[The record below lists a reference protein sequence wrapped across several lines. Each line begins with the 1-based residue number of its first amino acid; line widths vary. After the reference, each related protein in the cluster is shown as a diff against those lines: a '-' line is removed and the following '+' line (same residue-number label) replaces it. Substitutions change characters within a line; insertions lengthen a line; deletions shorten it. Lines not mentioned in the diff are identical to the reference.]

1 MVSGNLLAA
10 ADCQEFLLG
19 PGDILYLPPGTLFSY
34 QAEGAELD
42 RLLLAPPVMADAA
55 VRPEAGRFPFFCI
68 EADSGEAARQLDRLF
83 EELSSLDR
91 LIEGVVSRVRQAL
104 MLAAGGGCGLIP
116 SRSAPMSPRRIA
128 HLREALEAI
137 ESQIADRVT
146 LPQLA
151 ETVGLSEKYFC
162 RFFLK
167 MTGQTPFAYI
177 NRLKVEYACDML
189 IGEKVSVG

>member
-68 EADSGEAARQLDRLF
+68 QADRGEAAPQLDPLF
-83 EELSSLDR
+83 
-91 LIEGVVSRVRQAL
+91 
-104 MLAAGGGCGLIP
+104 
-116 SRSAPMSPRRIA
+116 
-128 HLREALEAI
+128 
-137 ESQIADRVT
+137 
-146 LPQLA
+146 
-151 ETVGLSEKYFC
+151 
-162 RFFLK
+162 
-167 MTGQTPFAYI
+167 
-177 NRLKVEYACDML
+177 
-189 IGEKVSVG
+189 